1 MMADQQLGDAIA
13 LLGELNALDA
23 QILAAD
29 QIHTLVPVSIV
40 LVLRVTADVMEQAE
54 IDQDLLVL
62 LGQVISG
69 ILAVQ
74 QRQEQYPKDVLDTM
88 MLEQVLG
95 RVTQG

>member
-1 MMADQQLGDAIA
+1 MADQQLGDAIA

-29 QIHTLVPVSIV
+29 QIYTLIPVGIV
-40 LVLRVTADVMEQAE
+40 LILRVSSDVMEQAE

-88 MLEQVLG
+88 MLEQVFR